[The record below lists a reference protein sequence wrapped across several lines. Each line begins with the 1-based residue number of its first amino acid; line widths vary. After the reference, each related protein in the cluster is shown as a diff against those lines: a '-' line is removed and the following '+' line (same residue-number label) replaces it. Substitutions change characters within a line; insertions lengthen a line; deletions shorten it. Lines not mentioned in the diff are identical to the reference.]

1 MVRKCIQIAIL
12 LLVIS
17 QVDQWLFSKSELA
30 QIVWKEKMRKEM
42 RSSQDYPKSRDLAQF
57 NEDESLSELDRQ
69 MTEEIKKVLQ
79 EKSR

>member
-1 MVRKCIQIAIL
+1 MIRKSIQIAIL

-42 RSSQDYPKSRDLAQF
+42 SLSQGHTKKRDLAQF
-57 NEDESLSELDRQ
+57 NEDEGMSELDRQ
-69 MTEEIKKVLQ
+69 MTEEIKKVLN